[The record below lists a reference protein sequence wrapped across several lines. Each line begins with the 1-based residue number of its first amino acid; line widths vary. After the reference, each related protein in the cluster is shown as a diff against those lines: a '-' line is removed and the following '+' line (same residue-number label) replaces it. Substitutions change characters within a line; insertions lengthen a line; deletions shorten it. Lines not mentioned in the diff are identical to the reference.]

1 MKLTL
6 FKQNPQV
13 EKYKPDASLRQVES
27 MDLDRKEELEKF
39 RTWMEGVSREK
50 SELPDQK
57 ELDELRKQTESGK
70 GISLGLLGVL
80 AAIPIAGLALGGGLT
95 GLSKIA
101 DDAKNAILGGGGNN
115 KPSATPGGNNNL
127 LGIDIADKPGAPG
140 SKGGMPR
147 LPKLPGGGLP
157 RLGGGA
163 KPPGGVTS
171 KTPAAPSR
179 PASATP
185 RSNAAGNQVSRGQQA
200 RFNSNRS
207 QAPGGTSTPRRP
219 SARARFNANLETG
232 TNFGGRASGLQK
244 RFHKLFSGKNPI
256 SGFIS
261 KIFKSKVGRKALGK
275 VLLPF
280 FRRIPVLGSVIGTL
294 IDIFIFKVS
303 PGRALFKNAV
313 GALTGLIA
321 GGLVGILSGPFGLV
335 TGPLAGTV
343 GQIFGS
349 WFGDWLYSQI
359 FGGSQPNMGK
369 VDDKSA
375 REILY
380 GKETDN
386 KTRTTQTM
394 IPGRP
399 YNPNASP
406 RKSTTEPPDPEPAA
420 QPLRGSSES
429 RPNVVDQSTLPPLPP
444 TGTLGTGAQMYG
456 ASRDGGRRRHAG
468 QDFDAPPNGT
478 FYSRIGGEVIYA
490 ANAGGGY
497 GNVVDVYNEQLGVT
511 ERIAEGDRNL
521 VNVGDMI
528 SAGTPVQQGT
538 AQTGVFHYEIRDGRA
553 GASGS
558 FEGTRDPIAFLNNLP
573 TDLAQ
578 VTPADGQT
586 PGAPAPALPRPQ
598 QQMQPNLMDRV
609 TKMLEPLKFFS
620 NAFEMMN
627 DREYMD
633 SLVLGEDGTV
643 YVKTSETKPELFPGM
658 QSILDTVE
666 PSRIPKEV
674 SMLSPEAEAAQERVL
689 IINGDSNV
697 IQSGGQQGA
706 PEIQISGQAPNNNQS
721 AILIG
726 AGSDPRQLHKLL
738 MSTKIG

>member
-1 MKLTL
+1 
-6 FKQNPQV
+6 
-13 EKYKPDASLRQVES
+13 
-27 MDLDRKEELEKF
+27 
-39 RTWMEGVSREK
+39 MEGVSREK

-115 KPSATPGGNNNL
+115 KPSAAPGGNNNL

-359 FGGSQPNMGK
+359 FGGAQPNMGK

-406 RKSTTEPPDPEPAA
+406 RKSTTEPPDSTDDGPVTAEEMAR
-420 QPLRGSSES
+420 PLRGRIQS
-429 RPNVVDQSTLPPLPP
+429 RGARPGNALPKADIVIGERAGFSQSRNRP
-444 TGTLGTGAQMYG
+444 
-456 ASRDGGRRRHAG
+456 HAG
-468 QDFDAPPNGT
+468 RDIAAYSGT
-478 FYSRIGGEVIYA
+478 PLTVPSTSQITDKGYDS
-490 ANAGGGY
+490 GY
-497 GNVVDVYNEQLGVT
+497 GNYIIFRDANGIEHMYGHLRDQS
-511 ERIAEGDRNL
+511 ERKKGEIVEPGDIIGYVGSTGRSSGPHLHWEIAERMG
-521 VNVGDMI
+521 VVGFQRPESQI
-528 SAGTPVQQGT
+528 
-538 AQTGVFHYEIRDGRA
+538 I
-553 GASGS
+553 
-558 FEGTRDPIAFLNNLP
+558 DPIEYGYDAQIPF
-573 TDLAQ
+573 TGGDGSQ

-586 PGAPAPALPRPQ
+586 PGAPAPSPRRSQ
-598 QQMQPNLMDRV
+598 QQQQQPNLMDRV

-706 PEIQISGQAPNNNQS
+706 PEIQISGQAPNNQG

>member
-1 MKLTL
+1 
-6 FKQNPQV
+6 
-13 EKYKPDASLRQVES
+13 
-27 MDLDRKEELEKF
+27 
-39 RTWMEGVSREK
+39 MEGVAREK

-57 ELDELRKQTESGK
+57 ELDELKKQTESGK

-80 AAIPIAGLALGGGLT
+80 AAIPIAGLALGGGLS

-115 KPSATPGGNNNL
+115 KPSAAPGGNNNL
-127 LGIDIADKPGAPG
+127 LGIDITDKPGGAPG

-163 KPPGGVTS
+163 KPAGGVTP
-171 KTPAAPSR
+171 KTPATPSR
-179 PASATP
+179 PASASP
-185 RSNAAGNQVSRGQQA
+185 RSNAAGNQVRGGGQLSRLNA
-200 RFNSNRS
+200 NRS
-207 QAPGGTSTPRRP
+207 QGPGGTSTPRRP
-219 SARARFNANLETG
+219 SIRARIGSQMETG
-232 TNFGGRASGLQK
+232 TGFGGRASGLQK

-280 FRRIPVLGSVIGTL
+280 FRRIPVLGSIIGTL

-359 FGGSQPNMGK
+359 FGGAKPNMGK

-375 REILY
+375 NEILY

-406 RKSTTEPPDPEPAA
+406 RKSTTEPPDSEPAA

-429 RPNVVDQSTLPPLPP
+429 RPSVVDQSTLPALPP

-456 ASRDGGRRRHAG
+456 AFRKGGRKHAG
-468 QDFDAPPNGT
+468 QDFDAGPNDT
-478 FYSRIGGEVIYA
+478 FYSRIGGEVTLAYGGG
-490 ANAGGGY
+490 GGGY
-497 GNVVDVYNEQLGVT
+497 GNYIDIYNEQLGVT
-511 ERIAEGDRNL
+511 ERIAEGDVNL
-521 VNVGDMI
+521 VKLGDVI
-528 SAGTPVQQGT
+528 SAGTPVQKGT
-538 AQTGVFHYEIRDGRA
+538 SQTGVFHYEIRDGRA
-553 GASGS
+553 ETYGFA
-558 FEGTRDPIAFLNNLP
+558 GTRDPIAFLNNLP
-573 TDLAQ
+573 SDLAQ

-586 PGAPAPALPRPQ
+586 PGAPALPRPQ
-598 QQMQPNLMDRV
+598 QQQQQQPNLMDRV

-627 DREYMD
+627 DKDLMD
-633 SLVLGEDGTV
+633 SLVLGEDGTI
-643 YVKTSETKPELFPGM
+643 YVKTPKTKPGIFPGM

-666 PSRIPKEV
+666 PSRIPKQV

-697 IQSGGQQGA
+697 IQSGGQGE
-706 PEIQISGQAPNNNQS
+706 PDIQISGQAPNNNQG